1 MLYALLDAAESCLAL
16 RQLQDLSFI
25 QSVRTGVGV
34 HPASSEMGTFTKGS
48 FLGQNIRSVK
58 LTTHLNI

>member
-1 MLYALLDAAESCLAL
+1 MLYALLDAAESCLNL

-25 QSVRTGVGV
+25 QSVHTGVGA
-34 HPASSEMGTFTKGS
+34 HPGSSSTGTLTEGS

-58 LTTHLNI
+58 LTKHLNI

>member
-1 MLYALLDAAESCLAL
+1 MLCALLDAAGSCLVL
-16 RQLQDLSFI
+16 QQLQDLSFI
-25 QSVRTGVGV
+25 QSVYAGVGA
-34 HPASSEMGTFTKGS
+34 HTASSSMGTFAEGS